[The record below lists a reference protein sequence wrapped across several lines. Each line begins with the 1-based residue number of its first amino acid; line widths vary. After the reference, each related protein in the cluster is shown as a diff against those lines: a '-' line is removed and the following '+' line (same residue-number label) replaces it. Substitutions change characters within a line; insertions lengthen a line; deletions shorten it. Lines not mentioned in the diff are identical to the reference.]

1 MMKIISI
8 NAGSSSLKF
17 KLFEMKDESVLAS
30 GLFERIGIE
39 GSCYTIK
46 YDGNKVSEQAE
57 MPTHAEAVSILLNK
71 LIDLDII
78 KSLDEIEGI
87 GHRVVTGGEKYKQSV
102 LIDNKVIKDVEDCIE
117 LAPLHN
123 PANIIGI
130 NAFRK
135 ALPNVKMAAVFD
147 TAFHQT
153 MDPVSY
159 LYPVPYAWYEDHK
172 VRKYGAH
179 GTSHMY
185 IAEAI
190 AKELKKDNLKVI
202 SCHLGN
208 GGSISA
214 IKDGKCVDTSMGF
227 TPIAGIMMGTRSGD
241 VDPSIIPYIMVKET
255 KNASE
260 VLEDLNKRS
269 GFLGLSGISSDSRD
283 IEKGISEGNERCIL
297 AQEKYVRT
305 IVNYIA
311 QYYVLLGGCDALVF
325 TAGIGENSSE
335 TRKRVVEKLACLGF
349 KMDLKAN
356 DVRGELRKL
365 STDDSKSLIYL
376 IPTDEEL
383 MIARE
388 TVTLVKQNA

>member
-1 MMKIISI
+1 MKIISI

-39 GSCYTIK
+39 GSNYTIK
-46 YDGNKVSEQAE
+46 YDGNKVTEKAE
-57 MPTHAEAVSILLNK
+57 MPTHSEAVSILLNR

-130 NAFRK
+130 NAFK
-135 ALPNVKMAAVFD
+135 NALPNVKMAAVFD

-159 LYPVPYAWYEDHK
+159 IYPVPYDWYEKHR

-179 GTSHMY
+179 GTSHKY
-185 IAEAI
+185 IAETI
-190 AKELKKDNLKVI
+190 AKELGKDNLKVI
-202 SCHLGN
+202 SCHLGS
-208 GGSISA
+208 GASICA

-227 TPIAGIMMGTRSGD
+227 TPIAGIVMGTRSGD

-260 VLEDLNKRS
+260 VLEDLNKKS

-283 IEKGISEGNERCIL
+283 IENGVSDGNERCIL
-297 AQEKYVRT
+297 AQDKFVRT

-325 TAGIGENSSE
+325 TAGIGETSSL
-335 TRKRVVEKLACLGF
+335 TRKMVVESLSCLGF
-349 KMDLKAN
+349 KLDSKAN
-356 DVRGELRKL
+356 NVRAELRKI
-365 STDDSKSLIYL
+365 SAENSKSLVYVV
-376 IPTDEEL
+376 PTDEEL

-388 TVTLVKQNA
+388 TVTLVKQNV